1 MSAVLVT
8 DAMTK
13 RAFEATAAQKK
24 PKDGDVFREGDVVV
38 YSAHGV
44 GKIDRIGSEI
54 IAGHTIDIIQVS
66 FGDNQMTVRVPAA
79 KARAAGLRKLSSP
92 EAVAKALGV
101 LTGNARSSK
110 LMWAK
115 RVLDYQSKI
124 NSGNPILL
132 AELLRDL
139 RRNADGTEGSY
150 SERNIFEIA
159 LARLA
164 SEIAAVENIDQA
176 AASAKIFAQ
185 LRSGRGADAAAAE
198 AATPETA
205 PGIAPEVAPQA
216 AD

>member
-1 MSAVLVT
+1 MSAILVT
-8 DAMTK
+8 DAMTQ

-24 PKDGDVFREGDVVV
+24 PKDSDVFREGDVVV

-44 GKIDRIGSEI
+44 GKIDRIGSET

-79 KARAAGLRKLSSP
+79 KAKAAGLRKLSTP
-92 EAVAKALGV
+92 EAVTKALTV
-101 LTGNARSSK
+101 LTGNAKSSK

-115 RVLDYQSKI
+115 RVLDYQAKI

-164 SEIAAVENIDQA
+164 SEIAAVEKIDQQDA
-176 AASAKIFAQ
+176 VAKIYEK
-185 LRSGRGADAAAAE
+185 LRSGRGADAAAAAAEKEE
-198 AATPETA
+198 AAAEKEAAAAA
-205 PGIAPEVAPQA
+205 P
-216 AD
+216 

>member
-1 MSAVLVT
+1 
-8 DAMTK
+8 
-13 RAFEATAAQKK
+13 
-24 PKDGDVFREGDVVV
+24 
-38 YSAHGV
+38 V
-44 GKIDRIGSEI
+44 GKIDRIGSEV

-92 EAVAKALGV
+92 EAVSKALTV
-101 LTGNARSSK
+101 LSGNSKSSK

-115 RVLDYQSKI
+115 RVLDYQGKI

-164 SEIAAVENIDQA
+164 SEIAAVENIDQQA
-176 AASAKIFAQ
+176 AVAKIFTM
-185 LRSGRGADAAAAE
+185 LRSGRGAE
-198 AATPETA
+198 ASQEA
-205 PGIAPEVAPQA
+205 VAS
-216 AD
+216 

>member
-79 KARAAGLRKLSSP
+79 KARAAGLRRLSSP

-164 SEIAAVENIDQA
+164 SEIAAVESIDHQEA
-176 AASAKIFAQ
+176 VGKIFAQ
-185 LRSGRGADAAAAE
+185 LRAGRGADAKEAEAATAAPPAEAAAAE
-198 AATPETA
+198 AAT
-205 PGIAPEVAPQA
+205 G
-216 AD
+216 